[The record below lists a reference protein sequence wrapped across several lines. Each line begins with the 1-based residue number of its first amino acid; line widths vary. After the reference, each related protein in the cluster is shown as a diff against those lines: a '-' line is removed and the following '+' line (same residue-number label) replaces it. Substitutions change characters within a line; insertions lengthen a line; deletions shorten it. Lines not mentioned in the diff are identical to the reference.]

1 MPGSYNMRVKNKST
15 VMYYM
20 YKFSGFGSQHSNV
33 RDNDI
38 NGEEVQFC
46 NRASKSLRKS
56 SLHTFEAPYIF
67 HSNRSATSL
76 IEALVLNFYK
86 CLEANITKN
95 HSQPVRIHFFLSDG
109 SRQRLL
115 FTNKNLPQPKTNN
128 SGSPATISASFY
140 HGICFLTSSTAVAPP
155 PLPPLLMFPDPK
167 TFMIND
173 ATGHRLTYSD
183 LLLQTNSLAISLSK
197 HYSLSK
203 GDVAFILSPHS
214 LQIPIIY
221 FSLLSLGVIISP
233 ANPDDSGSDITHLLN
248 LSRPVIIFATSE
260 TSHKLIIN
268 PTWNCRTVLM
278 DSPEFLSLLTPS
290 DDDNSIIN
298 HSDDVVNQSD
308 VAAIIYSSG
317 TSGPNKGVQ
326 LTHRNLIAGMTTTT
340 GADKYYHKQLVS
352 LATRALAGVFGFTVM
367 MRAISREETLVLL
380 PMTELETILEAVD
393 RYKANYMPV
402 SPSEIVALLKSDLT
416 NKYDLSSLMFL
427 GCGGAPLSE
436 DVAAK
441 FRDKFPTVQ
450 ILRGYGLTETGG
462 MAAATK
468 GPVEVTRLDSVGR
481 LAEHMEAKI
490 VDRIT
495 GEALFPGQEGELWL
509 RGPNIMKEGWLKTG
523 DLCYFDSQGLLFI
536 VSRLKELI
544 KYKAFQV
551 PPAELEHLLLSIPE
565 IADAAVIPYVY
576 PDEDVGQIPMAFVVR
591 KLGSNITESQVM
603 EFIAKQVAPY
613 KQIRRIAFIDSI
625 PRSHAGKILRRE
637 LIDRALSAN

>member
-1 MPGSYNMRVKNKST
+1 MDPD
-15 VMYYM
+15 
-20 YKFSGFGSQHSNV
+20 SGFCSQTRTYH
-33 RDNDI
+33 
-38 NGEEVQFC
+38 
-46 NRASKSLRKS
+46 SLRPS
-56 SLHTFEAPYIF
+56 IRDLPPP
-67 HSNRSATSL
+67 
-76 IEALVLNFYK
+76 
-86 CLEANITKN
+86 
-95 HSQPVRIHFFLSDG
+95 SQPLSITEYVF
-109 SRQRLL
+109 SLL
-115 FTNKNLPQPKTNN
+115 HRYR
-128 SGSPATISASFY
+128 S
-140 HGICFLTSSTAVAPP
+140 SSTAISTTVS
-155 PLPPLLMFPDPK
+155 DPT

-248 LSRPVIIFATSE
+248 LSRPGIIFATSE
-260 TSHKLIIN
+260 ISHKLIIN
-268 PTWNCRTVLM
+268 PTWNCHTVLM
-278 DSPEFLSLLTPS
+278 DSPEFLSLLTRY
-290 DDDNSIIN
+290 DDDNSSTN
-298 HSDDVVNQSD
+298 HRDDVVNQSD

-326 LTHRNLIAGMTTTT
+326 LTHGNLIAVMASTT
-340 GADKYYHKQLVS
+340 GADKYYEKQLVS
-352 LATRALAGVFGFTVM
+352 LATRALAGVFGFTAM
-367 MRAISREETLVLL
+367 MKAISREEILVLL
-380 PMTELETILEAVD
+380 PTTELETVLEAVD
-393 RYKANYMPV
+393 KYKANYLPV
-402 SPSEIVALLKSDLT
+402 SPSEIVALLKSDST

-436 DVAAK
+436 DVAVK

-462 MAAATK
+462 MATATIE
-468 GPVEVTRLDSVGR
+468 PVEVTRLDSVGR
-481 LAEHMEAKI
+481 LAEFMEAKI
-490 VDRIT
+490 VDPIT
-495 GEALFPGQEGELWL
+495 GEALFPGKEGELWL
-509 RGPNIMKEGWLKTG
+509 RGPNIMKGYVGDDKATAETLDSEGWLKTG

-565 IADAAVIPYVY
+565 IADAAVIPY

-591 KLGSNITESQVM
+591 KLESNITESQVI
-603 EFIAKQVAPY
+603 EFIAKQVAP
-613 KQIRRIAFIDSI
+613 DN
-625 PRSHAGKILRRE
+625 H
-637 LIDRALSAN
+637 